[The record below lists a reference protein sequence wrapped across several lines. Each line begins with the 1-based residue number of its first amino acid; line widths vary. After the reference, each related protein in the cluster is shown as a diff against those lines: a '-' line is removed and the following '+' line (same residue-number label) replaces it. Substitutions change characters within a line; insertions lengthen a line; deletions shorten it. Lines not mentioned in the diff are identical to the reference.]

1 MADHPNRKK
10 KERQEWNP
18 HWLLKILYGL
28 WSAAIAAVK
37 IAAGAVATVVLI
49 ALVCIFVFVGILG
62 SYLQDDILP
71 EAHYNLDNVT
81 LDQTSF
87 VYYVDAGGNIQQLQQ
102 IYTSADRQWATLDQ
116 IPEDLVKAA
125 VAIEDKRF
133 YEHQGVD
140 WITTVKAC
148 ANMFFGSGDTFGGST
163 ITQQLIKNLTGE
175 DSVTVQRKV
184 MEIFRA
190 QQFEKNYDK
199 DTIMEWYLNT
209 IYLGRGCYGVR
220 SAAAEYFGKEI
231 QMLTTAECASLISIT
246 NNPSIFNPFSST
258 FEWDP
263 GDEAGRREMT
273 GKERNRVRQVNTL
286 WVMKEEGLI
295 DPEQYEMALAQ
306 EMVFKSG
313 IDDADKWTVCE
324 RSSCAYEG
332 IASSFVVDGSSY
344 VCPVCG
350 GSTTLAEDASQTVYS
365 YFVDTVLED
374 VARDLAAQNGV
385 DYDTLDKEGKKY
397 WSNIIQRGG
406 FHIYSTLDMKVQ
418 NAIDAIYTDLSQIP
432 TTRSKQQLQSGMV
445 VIDNRTGDIVGM
457 AGGVGEKTEHDGWNI
472 ATDSKLQTGS
482 AQKPLSV
489 YAPGF
494 ESGAISPASVIPD
507 LPVSYSGGAYP
518 KNDSR
523 TYSFS
528 RTIFNAVT
536 HSINAVSVRTLRMI
550 GYDYAFSFTK
560 DKFGLSTLTD
570 HYVTSSGQVMS
581 DLGDSPLG
589 MGALTVGATIRDVS
603 AAYAT
608 FANGG
613 VYREA
618 RTYTKVYDSKGNLVL
633 DNTQDSEKIL
643 SDKTVNYMNYCLQNA
658 VTSGTGGAAD
668 LSGHNVAGKTG
679 TTSSNRDRWFCGY
692 TGYYTAAVWCGY
704 KQPEEIRLTGNT
716 QNPAARLWKKV
727 MQPLHSG
734 KSRVSLYSTSGMRG
748 YSVCLD
754 SGELATAACEKDVRY
769 YLLGRNRV
777 NSAYAYSGDGP
788 SSSCDR
794 HIMVEFCSTG
804 GGVATDYCRKF
815 ADVET
820 VKIDGRSLLKMT
832 PSDVEQIKRAYSVGL
847 ASDFRDDRYVYYV
860 SEDGSPL
867 NWHGFS
873 GNANSGI
880 DAPYVTCPVHT
891 RQAWEDYEASQAT
904 EPPTEAPT
912 EAPVETPAEP
922 PVETPEVSEDNG

>member
-1 MADHPNRKK
+1 MAHFFDRKK
-10 KERQEWNP
+10 KPRQEWNP

-28 WSAAIAAVK
+28 WSAALAAVK
-37 IAAGAVATVVLI
+37 IAAGAVATVVMI
-49 ALVCIFVFVGILG
+49 CLVCIFVFVGILG
-62 SYLQDDILP
+62 GYLQDDVLP
-71 EAHYNLDNVT
+71 DAHYNLDNAI

-116 IPEDLVKAA
+116 IPEDLVNAA
-125 VAIEDKRF
+125 IAIEDKRF
-133 YEHQGVD
+133 HEHQGVD

-199 DTIMEWYLNT
+199 DTIMEYYLNT

-231 QMLTTAECASLISIT
+231 QMLTAAECASLISIT

-263 GDEAGRREMT
+263 GDDAGRREMT
-273 GKERNRVRQVNTL
+273 GMERNRVRQVNTL
-286 WVMKEEGLI
+286 WVMKEEGLLT
-295 DPEQYEMALAQ
+295 EEAYQEALNQ

-332 IASSFVVDGSSY
+332 TASTFIQQGSSY

-350 GSTTLAEDASQTVYS
+350 GSTSLAENASQEVYS

-374 VARDLAAQNGV
+374 VAADLAAKNGV
-385 DYDTLDKEGKKY
+385 DYATLDKEGKKY
-397 WSNIIQRGG
+397 WANIIQRGG
-406 FHIYSTLDMKVQ
+406 YHIYSTLDMDVQ
-418 NAIDAIYTDLSQIP
+418 NAIDAVYTDLSQIP
-432 TTRSKQQLQSGMV
+432 TTRSKQQLQSGIV
-445 VIDNRTGDIVGM
+445 IIDNRTGDIVGM

-489 YAPGF
+489 YAPAF
-494 ESGAISPASVIPD
+494 ESGAISPATVIPD

-523 TYSFS
+523 TYSYS
-528 RTIFNAVT
+528 RTVYSAIT
-536 HSINAVSVRTLRMI
+536 SSINAVSVRTLRLI
-550 GYDYAFSFTK
+550 GYDYSFNFSK
-560 DKFGLSTLTD
+560 DKFGLTTLTD
-570 HYVTSSGQVMS
+570 HYVTSSGQVKS

-589 MGALTVGATIRDVS
+589 MGALTVGATIRDVT

-618 RTYTKVYDSKGNLVL
+618 RTYTKVYDSLGNLVL
-633 DNTQDSEKIL
+633 DNTQDSQQIL
-643 SDKTVNYMNYCLQNA
+643 SEKTVNYMNYCLQNA

-668 LSGHNVAGKTG
+668 FSGHNVAGKTG

-704 KQPEEIRLTGNT
+704 KQPEEIRLTGSS
-716 QNPAARLWKKV
+716 QNPAARLFKKV
-727 MQPLHSG
+727 MQPIHSG
-734 KSRVSLYSTSGMRG
+734 LSRKSLYSTSGMRG

-754 SGELATAACEKDVRY
+754 SGDRATDACEKDVRY

-777 NSAYAYSGDGP
+777 SSAYAYSGDGP
-788 SSSCDR
+788 SGSCDQ
-794 HIMVEFCSTG
+794 HVMVEFCSTG
-804 GGVATDYCRKF
+804 GGVSTEYCHMF
-815 ADVET
+815 SEVET
-820 VKIDGRSLLKMT
+820 VKIDSRSLLKMT
-832 PSDVEQIKRAYSVGL
+832 PSDVEQVKSAYKVGL
-847 ASDFRDDRYVYYV
+847 SSDFRDNRYVYYV
-860 SEDGSPL
+860 SESGSPL
-867 NWHGFS
+867 DWHGFD
-873 GNANSGI
+873 GKANKNV
-880 DAPYVTCPVHT
+880 DAPYVVCPVHT
-891 RQAWEDYEASQAT
+891 QKTWEEYQASIATEPPT
-904 EPPTEAPT
+904 EPPTEAP
-912 EAPVETPAEP
+912 EETPAE
-922 PVETPEVSEDNG
+922 TTDTTAD

>member
-1 MADHPNRKK
+1 MADIPNRKK
-10 KERQEWNP
+10 KDRQEWNP

-28 WSAAIAAVK
+28 WSAAIAAIK

-49 ALVCIFVFVGILG
+49 ALVCIFVFIGIMG
-62 SYLQDDILP
+62 NYLQDDVLP
-71 EAHYNLDNVT
+71 EAYYSLDNVS
-81 LDQTSF
+81 LDQTSNVF
-87 VYYVDAGGNIQQLQQ
+87 YVDAGGNIQLLQQ
-102 IYTSADRQWATLDQ
+102 IYTSADRQWASLEE

-263 GDEAGRREMT
+263 GDEEGRREMT
-273 GKERNRVRQVNTL
+273 GVERNRVRQVNTL

-295 DPEQYEMALAQ
+295 TETAYQQALEQ

-313 IDDADKWTVCE
+313 IDDVDKWTICE

-332 IASSFVVDGSSY
+332 IASTFVQQGSDY

-350 GSTTLAEDASQTVYS
+350 GVTVLAEDASKEVYS

-374 VARDLAAQNGV
+374 VARDLAALNGV
-385 DYDTLDKEGKKY
+385 DYDSLDKEGKKY
-397 WSNIIQRGG
+397 WANVIQRGG
-406 FHIYSTLDMKVQ
+406 FSIYSTLDMQVQ
-418 NAIDAIYTDLSQIP
+418 NAIDAVYTDLSQIP
-432 TTRSKQQLQSGMV
+432 TTRSKQQLQSGIV

-494 ESGAISPASVIPD
+494 ESGAISPATVVTD

-523 TYSFS
+523 TYSYS
-528 RTIFNAVT
+528 RTIFSAITN
-536 HSINAVSVRTLRMI
+536 SINAVSVRTLRML
-550 GYDYAFSFTK
+550 GYDYAYSFTK
-560 DKFGLSTLTD
+560 DKFGLSTMTD

-608 FANGG
+608 FANDG

-633 DNTQDSEKIL
+633 DNAQDSEQIL
-643 SDKTVNYMNYCLQNA
+643 SEKTVNYMNYCLQNA
-658 VTSGTGGAAD
+658 VTSGTGSAAD
-668 LSGHNVAGKTG
+668 LNGHNVAGKTG

-754 SGELATAACEKDVRY
+754 SGDLASAACEKDVRF

-777 NSAYAYSGDGP
+777 SSAYAYSGDGP
-788 SSSCDR
+788 SSTCEQ
-794 HIMVEFCSTG
+794 HIMVEFCTTG

-815 ADVET
+815 AEVDT

-832 PSDVEQIKRAYSVGL
+832 PNDVEQIKRASSAGL

-860 SEDGSPL
+860 SEDGTPL

-873 GNANSGI
+873 GNANSGV

-904 EPPTEAPT
+904 EPPTEEPT
-912 EAPVETPAEP
+912 EAPAETPAE
-922 PVETPEVSEDNG
+922 TTEDNS

>member
-1 MADHPNRKK
+1 MADYSRRKHK
-10 KERQEWNP
+10 PRQEWNP

-28 WSAAIAAVK
+28 WSAAVAAAK
-37 IAAGAVATVVLI
+37 IAVGAAATVLMVL
-49 ALVCIFVFVGILG
+49 LVCMFVFVGILG
-62 SYLQDDILP
+62 NYLQDDILP
-71 EAHYNLDNVT
+71 EAHYNLDNVS

-87 VYYVDAGGNIQQLQQ
+87 VYYVDGAGNIQLLQQ
-102 IYTSADRQWATLDQ
+102 IYTSADRQWASLDE
-116 IPEDLVKAA
+116 IPEDLVNAA

-148 ANMFFGSGDTFGGST
+148 ANMFFGNGDFGGST

-220 SAAAEYFGKEI
+220 SAAEEYFGKEI

-246 NNPSIFNPFSST
+246 NNPSIFNPYSST

-263 GDEAGRREMT
+263 GDEEGRREMT

-286 WVMKEEGLI
+286 WVMKEEGML
-295 DPEQYEMALAQ
+295 EQDAYEAALAQ

-313 IDDADKWTVCE
+313 IEDADKWTVCE

-332 IASSFVVDGSSY
+332 IASSFVAQGSGY

-350 GSTTLAEDASQTVYS
+350 GSTALAENASQEVYS

-374 VARDLAAQNGV
+374 VAADLAAQSGV
-385 DYDTLDKEGKKY
+385 DYSTLDKDGKKY
-397 WSNIIQRGG
+397 WANLIQRGG
-406 FHIYSTLDMKVQ
+406 YHIYSTLDMDVQ

-432 TTRSKQQLQSGMV
+432 TTRSKQQLQSGIV
-445 VIDNRTGDIVGM
+445 IIDNKTGDVVGL

-489 YAPGF
+489 YAPAF
-494 ESGAISPASVIPD
+494 ESGAISPASVVLD

-523 TYSFS
+523 TYSYA
-528 RTIFNAVT
+528 RTVFNSIT
-536 HSINAVSVRTLRMI
+536 NSINAVSVRTLRKI
-550 GYDYAFSFTK
+550 GYDYSYTFSK

-570 HYVTSSGQVMS
+570 NYVTSSGQVKS

-589 MGALTVGATIRDVS
+589 MGALTVGATIRDVA

-608 FANGG
+608 FANDG
-613 VYREA
+613 VHREA
-618 RTYTKVYDSKGNLVL
+618 RTYTKVYDSLGNLIL
-633 DNTQDSEKIL
+633 DNTQDSEQIL
-643 SDKTVNYMNYCLQNA
+643 SSKTVNYMNYCLQNA
-658 VTSGTGGAAD
+658 VTSGTGTAAD
-668 LSGHNVAGKTG
+668 FSGHNIAGKTG

-704 KQPEEIRLTGNT
+704 KQPEEIKLTGSSA
-716 QNPAARLWKKV
+716 NPAARLFKKV
-727 MQPLHSG
+727 MQPIHSG
-734 KSRVSLYSTSGMRG
+734 LSRMSLYSTSGMRS

-754 SGELATAACEKDVRY
+754 SGEKAADACSKDVRY

-777 NSAYAYSGDGP
+777 NSAYAYSEDAP
-788 SSSCDR
+788 SGTCDK
-794 HIMVEFCSTG
+794 HVMVEFCTTG
-804 GGVATDYCRKF
+804 GGVATDYCHMF
-815 ADVET
+815 AGIQSVS
-820 VKIDGRSLLKMT
+820 IDSRSLVKMT
-832 PSDVEQIKRAYSVGL
+832 PSEVEQIKSAYKVGL
-847 ASDFRDDRYVYYV
+847 ASDFRDNRYVYYI
-860 SEDGSPL
+860 SEDGAPL
-867 NWHGFS
+867 NWYGFD
-873 GNANSGI
+873 GKANSNVS
-880 DAPYVTCPVHT
+880 APYVVCPAHT
-891 RQAWEDYEASQAT
+891 QAAWEEYEASIAT

-912 EAPVETPAEP
+912 EESVVAPEAT
-922 PVETPEVSEDNG
+922 G